1 MKKRSAR
8 DSRRGVHDDD
18 DDDDGDGYL
27 IKCHGGLLIFYFPD
41 SNIPGAL
48 IPTSFIT
55 CHSIRRC
62 HTLGNCSMV
71 RTELHGGAWCPKEQT
86 TTDPKEWLEINLH
99 RVHVITATETQGRF
113 GNGQGMEYA
122 EAYIL
127 EYWRPKIGKW
137 VRYRNINGT
146 EKLRNQTRTVISL
159 PLRIVTSPQEVFQV
173 L

>member
-1 MKKRSAR
+1 MCEFLSWGLGLMCL
-8 DSRRGVHDDD
+8 GVGSVWCVFRNKSFYVLHD
-18 DDDDGDGYL
+18 G
-27 IKCHGGLLIFYFPD
+27 
-41 SNIPGAL
+41 
-48 IPTSFIT
+48 
-55 CHSIRRC
+55 
-62 HTLGNCSMV
+62 V

-146 EKLRNQTRTVISL
+146 EKLRNQTRPVISL
-159 PLRIVTSPQEVFQV
+159 PLRTVTSPQEVFQV